1 MIEKILAERSQP
13 VQGDGETYDFFME
26 VIVDHSRSSRKIYD
40 GFISKPLS
48 LENSAGKMALNAL
61 LDLCYF
67 VVKKE
72 LLGKGLTMDIC
83 TVGTGKNYEGN
94 CKLRMY
100 QLITECTDADAMSY
114 LSKEQPWP
122 DRTKVYKQCNIP
134 DVQVRITN
142 ARQEKSYPITGEI
155 TNEISGQKYNQ
166 AIEETYKQAL
176 VGLQHRDTSYGILL
190 NPFQGTIQR
199 LQIKE
204 PSLQEAQ
211 RGKYRYLILGEKSWS
226 FGVSAYRPFDIDQ
239 FIEFTKA
246 IIGIMLSL

>member
-142 ARQEKSYPITGEI
+142 ARQEKSYPITGEV

-166 AIEETYKQAL
+166 AIEETCKHAL
-176 VGLQHRDTSYGILL
+176 VGLRHRNTSYGVLL
-190 NPFQGTIQR
+190 SSFEGTIIR
-199 LQIKE
+199 LAAERKKE
-204 PSLQEAQ
+204 EYGQF
-211 RGKYRYLILGEKSWS
+211 RIYKKSWS
-226 FGVSAYRPFDIDQ
+226 FGESNKDPFHIDQ

-246 IIGIMLSL
+246 IIGIMLTL